1 MVLSYLSTQ
10 CSKNGPLVITL
21 SFQKVF
27 FKFSGMFEDVIE
39 LVVNTLHCN
48 IVIVNNIEMKT

>member
-10 CSKNGPLVITL
+10 CSNPPCYNTVISKSL
-21 SFQKVF
+21 F
-27 FKFSGMFEDVIE
+27 FKFSGVFEEVIE